1 MFKYLINV
9 KTYKEGTGK
18 KALSLLKKIEKT
30 GIKAIVCLQPGDVHL
45 SSKTKLEIWAQHVDP
60 INYGSNTG
68 WILPEDMKENGAK
81 GVLINHS
88 EHKTT
93 KIREIVKECK
103 ELKLK
108 TMILVPKATDIKK
121 FVKYEPNFIGV
132 EPPEFI
138 GSKTSSVTSKPELI
152 KKSVENSGKIPL
164 FVGAGIKSHEDIKIS
179 KKLGAKGILVASAV
193 VCSKTPDKKL
203 LEMKL

>member
-1 MFKYLINV
+1 MNPI
-9 KTYKEGTGK
+9 
-18 KALSLLKKIEKT
+18 I
-30 GIKAIVCLQPGDVHL
+30 CLQPGDVHL
-45 SSKTKLEIWAQHVDP
+45 SSKTKLTIWAQHVDP

-68 WILPEDMKENGAK
+68 WILPEDMKANGVK

-108 TMILVPKATDIKK
+108 TMVLVPKPSDIKK
-121 FVKYEPNFIGV
+121 FIKYNPDYIGV
-132 EPPEFI
+132 EPPEYI
-138 GSKTSSVTSKPELI
+138 GSKTTSVTSKPDLI
-152 KKSVENSGKIPL
+152 KKSVKNSGKIPL

-179 KKLGAKGILVASAV
+179 KKLGAKGILAASAI
-193 VCSKTPDKKL
+193 VCSTNPGKKL
-203 LEMKL
+203 LELKL